1 MQKLP
6 VLLAPPTNM
15 SERCEST
22 EYLFKMNSKA
32 NKQTTTKTSKAVLVS
47 THSWGSSLLN
57 DSQLTKH
64 KHGKLYYIP
73 PNPYKYATHTLK

>member
-32 NKQTTTKTSKAVLVS
+32 NKQTTKKTSKAVLVS
-47 THSWGSSLLN
+47 THS
-57 DSQLTKH
+57 
-64 KHGKLYYIP
+64 
-73 PNPYKYATHTLK
+73 